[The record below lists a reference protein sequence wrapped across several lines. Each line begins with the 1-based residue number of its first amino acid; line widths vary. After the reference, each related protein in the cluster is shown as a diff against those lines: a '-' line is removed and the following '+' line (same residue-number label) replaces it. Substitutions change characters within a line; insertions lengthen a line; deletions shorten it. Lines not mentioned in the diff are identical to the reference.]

1 MKAKADSNVIVFTV
15 ESPES
20 TALIYVAIASL
31 VWKYVVS
38 EAPIA

>member
-20 TALIYVAIASL
+20 TADVYVAIASL
-31 VWKYVVS
+31 IWKIVNI
-38 EAPIA
+38 EAPTP